1 MSHSET
7 KSVKAGL
14 SRRDFLRSTALAG
27 TGLILAPT
35 ILGAEEKAAGK
46 ELNIAFIGVG
56 TEGQILLQ
64 NALKI
69 PGLKFVGVCD
79 IWPYNQGRAVRLLKK
94 YKHEAKGYA
103 DYQEMLDAEK
113 ALDAVIIATPDW
125 VHAPITIAA
134 LKAGKHVYCEKE
146 MSNSLEQAKAM
157 VAAAKETKRLL
168 QIGHQ
173 RRSNPRYHA
182 ALDLVTKKKACGT
195 VTYVEGQWNRAKRLE
210 VGWPKDSELDEAT
223 LKKYGYD
230 TMARFRN
237 WRWYKKFA
245 GGPIADLGS
254 HQIDIFNWFLGASPR
269 AVMAGGGVDNYD
281 GIEWYDNISA
291 IYEWNVDRGGKTKV
305 VRGFYKVI
313 STSSSGGY
321 SESFLGDEGSLAISE
336 NDKQG
341 GIRREQEAPEAPW
354 EKELAKAAEAATPAA
369 KPAEPA
375 KEAVPK
381 KEADEKKDADLEV
394 KAHTGFSPGRY
405 YPPITVAG
413 PAKSEH
419 LPHIENFVAAIR
431 DGVPL
436 TCPGEVGYE
445 TAVSVLRVNDAVE
458 AQKRLEF
465 KPEEFKA

>member
-1 MSHSET
+1 MSHAET
-7 KSVKAGL
+7 KSVMAAV
-14 SRRDFLRSTALAG
+14 SRRDFLRSTAIAG
-27 TGLILAPT
+27 AGFVLAPT
-35 ILGAEEKAAGK
+35 ILGAEEKSADK
-46 ELNIAFIGVG
+46 ELNIGFIGVG

-64 NALKI
+64 NCLKI
-69 PGLKFVGVCD
+69 PGLKFVAVCD

-103 DYQEMLDAEK
+103 DYQEMLDTEK
-113 ALDAVIIATPDW
+113 TLDAVINATPDW
-125 VHAPITIAA
+125 VHAPISIAA

-146 MSNSLEQAKAM
+146 MSNSIEQAKAM
-157 VAAAKETKRLL
+157 VVAAKETKRLL

-182 ALDLVTKKKACGT
+182 ALDLATKKKCCGNI
-195 VTYVEGQWNRAKRLE
+195 TYVEGQWNRSKRLD
-210 VGWPKDSELDEAT
+210 VGWPKDSDLDEAT

-230 TMARFRN
+230 TMAKFRN
-237 WRWYKKFA
+237 WRWYKKYA

-269 AVMAGGGVDNYD
+269 AVMANGGVDNYE

-305 VRGFYKVI
+305 VRGFYKVL

-321 SESFLGDEGSLAISE
+321 AETFLGDEGSMTISE

-341 GIRREQEAPEAPW
+341 GIRREQEAPMADW
-354 EKELAKAAEAATPAA
+354 EKELAKAAP

-375 KEAVPK
+375 KEETKKEEAPK
-381 KEADEKKDADLEV
+381 KEGEADVEV
-394 KAHTGFSPGRY
+394 AVHTGFSPGRY
-405 YPPITVAG
+405 YPAITVPG
-413 PAKSEH
+413 FNKSEH
-419 LPHIENFVAAIR
+419 LPHLENFVAAIR
-431 DGVPL
+431 TGAPL
-436 TCPGEVGYE
+436 TCPGEVGYD
-445 TAVSVLRVNDAVE
+445 TAVTVLRVNEAVE
-458 AQKRLEF
+458 AQKRIEF

>member
-146 MSNSLEQAKAM
+146 MSNSIEQAKAM

-173 RRSNPRYHA
+173 RRSNLRYHA
-182 ALDLVTKKKACGT
+182 ALDFITKKKACGS

-254 HQIDIFNWFLGASPR
+254 HQIDIFNWFLGAPPR

-281 GIEWYDNISA
+281 GIEWYDNIST

-321 SESFLGDEGSLAISE
+321 SETFLGDEGSLTISE

-354 EKELAKAAEAATPAA
+354 EKELAKGAEAATPAA
-369 KPAEPA
+369 KPA
-375 KEAVPK
+375 KEAEPK

-405 YPPITVAG
+405 YPPISVAG

-445 TAVSVLRVNDAVE
+445 TAVSVLRVNEAVE